1 MNFTFNFPVIRE
13 GYYKILNFP
22 YWFKNTN
29 LEIYSRIE
37 FAHIILEEEK
47 NHKIEK
53 IQFRHYENV
62 NIESLIFLKIG
73 DKYRANGQK
82 ISGSKYQLT
91 VSLASYSDIKPIT
104 STQGDMLFNSKES
117 MGTRYYSIEKKY
129 PDKDPLTIII
139 PSIVIG
145 QAFFLVNSI
154 LIKNLF
160 RADFSEVTDL
170 IGWKRKKKDDI
181 IFGEISL
188 KKQGT
193 QEEKALAKDLSFFLF
208 SKDDYLMKNLI
219 KMQTSLYQKL
229 ISKAKEKFSY
239 NFQIPI
245 DERLGLVIK
254 GDYQNVANKNF
265 FVASEISGVK
275 HHNNLKNLY
284 DTDYIVFYE
293 SSTSPAGSE
302 NPSKGNGKGFPT
314 KRKNKKKNTTV
325 TDEGVNNNLAESH
338 IESGN
343 SLLSEIVNFTIVQKN
358 LEKGKESLPRYQK
371 NSPFG
376 TFNKKIPDPTSSSG
390 GISGG
395 KKDNADNSNGSI
407 NEAHFSMIN
416 FLAKHLEK
424 KYTVTKENIEDDNVR
439 VYRITNPIKSCL
451 YLGADCFN
459 SRIQIFHNT
468 DFVDFDNKDIKN
480 LFGLIKKVN
489 YSWKKMEAF
498 KESSGIIFAQPT
510 NYNQQGTRLKKK
522 EKNKDGTIN
531 EIRVSNLCFMNV
543 SKKIEYLLAEPDV

>member
-37 FAHIILEEEK
+37 FAHIILKEEK
-47 NHKIEK
+47 DHKIEK

-91 VSLASYSDIKPIT
+91 VALASYSDIKPII
-104 STQGDMLFNSKES
+104 STKGDMLFNSTES

-170 IGWKRKKKDDI
+170 IGWKRKMKDDK

-208 SKDDYLMKNLI
+208 SKDDYLMTNLI

-229 ISKAKEKFSY
+229 ISNAKEKFSY

-245 DERLGLVIK
+245 DERLGLVVK
-254 GDYQNVANKNF
+254 GDYQNVGNKNF
-265 FVASEISGVK
+265 FVVSEIAGVK

-293 SSTSPAGSE
+293 NSTSQEGSE

-314 KRKNKKKNTTV
+314 KRKNKKKSTTV
-325 TDEGVNNNLAESH
+325 TDEGVNNNLAESY

-343 SLLSEIVNFTIVQKN
+343 SLLSEIVNLTIVQKN

-395 KKDNADNSNGSI
+395 QKDNADNSNESS

-468 DFVDFDNKDIKN
+468 DFGDFDNKEIKN
-480 LFGLIKKVN
+480 LFSLIKKVN

-531 EIRVSNLCFMNV
+531 EIRESNLCCMNV
-543 SKKIEYLLAEPDV
+543 SKKIESLLGS

>member
-37 FAHIILEEEK
+37 FAHIILKEEK
-47 NHKIEK
+47 DHKIEK

-91 VSLASYSDIKPIT
+91 VSLASYSDIKPII
-104 STQGDMLFNSKES
+104 STKGDMLFNSTES

-170 IGWKRKKKDDI
+170 IGWKRKMKDDK

-208 SKDDYLMKNLI
+208 SKDDYLMTNLI

-229 ISKAKEKFSY
+229 ISNAKEKFSY

-245 DERLGLVIK
+245 DERLGLVVK

-265 FVASEISGVK
+265 FVVSEIAGVK

-284 DTDYIVFYE
+284 DTDYIIFYE
-293 SSTSPAGSE
+293 NSTSQEGSE

-314 KRKNKKKNTTV
+314 KRKNKKKSTTV
-325 TDEGVNNNLAESH
+325 TDEGVNNNLAESY

-343 SLLSEIVNFTIVQKN
+343 SLLSEIVNLTIVQKN
-358 LEKGKESLPRYQK
+358 LEKGKENLPRYQK

-395 KKDNADNSNGSI
+395 QKDNADNSNESS
-407 NEAHFSMIN
+407 NEAHFSMIS
-416 FLAKHLEK
+416 FLAKHFEK

-468 DFVDFDNKDIKN
+468 DFGDFDNKEIKN
-480 LFGLIKKVN
+480 LFSLIKKVN

-531 EIRVSNLCFMNV
+531 EIRESNLCCMNV
-543 SKKIEYLLAEPDV
+543 SKKIESLLGS